1 MHKFLISAFFSFN
14 SILIFYFFTVFT
26 EMSDVIN
33 PAGYP
38 DLCRAINS
46 DRSHRCPGHF
56 RTRDEKCKYASPTN
70 SHLCV
75 SHGIMTDEWA
85 FEQAPHYLAARNHAA
100 MEDRQRKSH
109 GHAPRPVPLMEI
121 RTNGIMPENEADR
134 TVYRARM
141 IAPRPEPLQCNNSP
155 SGYHSRS
162 HTDHRISADQRNLK
176 RPSGRYSAQPSVTES
191 SSSGSSQSDRAR
203 GYANAAAARPLA
215 QAKPLAKPHQSRY
228 DVQKAAQDARQANV
242 ERGRS
247 GQAEKLSAVKAAFS
261 AQLADVQNRNPTN
274 RRPTPARPAKPAP
287 KPAPKPARDPTPA
300 SVSSKD
306 GRDNPTPA
314 MPPNLLVN
322 PFAPQA
328 KKRTKPS
335 AKQRAKN
342 RAARAASQ
350 QSPPAQVVP
359 PADMM
364 EVEISVEAEVA
375 DILLELAESVAASSI
390 DDFISS

>member
-1 MHKFLISAFFSFN
+1 
-14 SILIFYFFTVFT
+14 
-26 EMSDVIN
+26 MSDVIN

-46 DRSHRCPGHF
+46 DRSHKCPGHF

-100 MEDRQRKSH
+100 IEDRQRKSH
-109 GHAPRPVPLMEI
+109 GHTPRPVPLMEI

-141 IAPRPEPLQCNNSP
+141 IAPRPEPLQRNNSP

-162 HTDHRISADQRNLK
+162 HTDHRTSADQRNLK
-176 RPSGRYSAQPSVTES
+176 RPAGRYSAQSSVTES

-203 GYANAAAARPLA
+203 GYTNAAAARPPA

-261 AQLADVQNRNPTN
+261 AQLADVQNRNPPIAA
-274 RRPTPARPAKPAP
+274 RHLRARPNRLPSQHPSQPGTRLRPVCLQRMVGIIRPLPCLQTYWSTHSRHKRRKGPNHLPSRGQRTAP
-287 KPAPKPARDPTPA
+287 P
-300 SVSSKD
+300 
-306 GRDNPTPA
+306 
-314 MPPNLLVN
+314 
-322 PFAPQA
+322 
-328 KKRTKPS
+328 
-335 AKQRAKN
+335 
-342 RAARAASQ
+342 
-350 QSPPAQVVP
+350 
-359 PADMM
+359 
-364 EVEISVEAEVA
+364 
-375 DILLELAESVAASSI
+375 ELQASSLHQPR
-390 DDFISS
+390 SCPQLT